1 MHLTSVSSAYHVVVV
16 GAGRRSG
23 REVTRVVC
31 DRGAGGVGL
40 GSNGPRG
47 PGLDVRRGHCGRGG
61 PDDGYRGRGPR
72 RGVGGDRSPAFPP
85 TARPIRPPARRPR
98 RFTPGSSVRAPD
110 IRSRKRPV
118 AVCDRQITR
127 QHAGSSGKANIDHL
141 PRAFPCTSPPHS
153 KLRMLSGPLPPGMAT
168 PVVMAPPRV

>member
-72 RGVGGDRSPAFPP
+72 RGVGGDRSPVF
-85 TARPIRPPARRPR
+85 RPR
-98 RFTPGSSVRAPD
+98 PGLSGRQRAGRGVSHPVHPCALPT
-110 IRSRKRPV
+110 SAAKRPV

>member
-1 MHLTSVSSAYHVVVV
+1 MSSAYHVVVV

-61 PDDGYRGRGPR
+61 PDEHRLL
-72 RGVGGDRSPAFPP
+72 
-85 TARPIRPPARRPR
+85 RRPR
-98 RFTPGSSVRAPD
+98 RTR
-110 IRSRKRPV
+110 RHRRRRRP
-118 AVCDRQITR
+118 
-127 QHAGSSGKANIDHL
+127 
-141 PRAFPCTSPPHS
+141 
-153 KLRMLSGPLPPGMAT
+153 
-168 PVVMAPPRV
+168 